1 MDYQHP
7 AQQVFDALKAFTDA
21 DFDAA
26 IRNTLHG
33 KVHGKETSFLIPVLA
48 PVGDTLQLVS
58 AQELRLHGADRAEI
72 RTLDLGIDVEKNHP
86 AAFAAPWRFQAFH
99 QRLAA
104 CGTLPKSDML
114 SKAGLYGQMVITQS
128 PQSALGISGQGGR
141 NAIAALRPERFRAVA
156 ADMRAMGFDVV
167 IVPDNTALSRALAR
181 NAARETGARVADVPF
196 QPWQSNVMSAL
207 IDASAQA
214 QDISADVRRLI
225 FEPISNAAT
234 PPAKELARHSPNSRG
249 IER

>member
-26 IRNTLHG
+26 IRNTLR
-33 KVHGKETSFLIPVLA
+33 GKETSFLIPVLA

-58 AQELRLHGADRAEI
+58 AQELRLHGADQAEI
-72 RTLDLGIDVEKNHP
+72 RTLDLGIDVGKNHP

-104 CGTLPKSDML
+104 HGTLPKSDML
-114 SKAGLYGQMVITQS
+114 SKAGIYGQMVITQS
-128 PQSALGISGQGGR
+128 LQSALGISGQGAR

-207 IDASAQA
+207 IDASAQV

-225 FEPISNAAT
+225 FEPISNAAP
-234 PPAKELARHSPNSRG
+234 PPAKELARPIRTNTG

>member
-1 MDYQHP
+1 MNNPHFTSM
-7 AQQVFDALKAFTDA
+7 ALDALKAFADA

-26 IRNTLHG
+26 ISNALY
-33 KVHGKETSFLIPVLA
+33 GKETSFLIPVVA

-58 AQELRLHGADRAEI
+58 ALELRLHGADRAEI
-72 RTLDLGIDVEKNHP
+72 RALDLGIDVEHNHP

-104 CGTLPKSDML
+104 DGMLPKHEML

-128 PQSALGISGQGGR
+128 PQSALGISAQGGR
-141 NAIAALRPERFRAVA
+141 NAIAALRPENFRAIA
-156 ADMRAMGFDVV
+156 ADMRAVGFDVV
-167 IVPDNTALSRALAR
+167 IVPDNTSLSRALAR
-181 NAARETGARVADVPF
+181 NAARETGSLVANVPF
-196 QPWQSNVMSAL
+196 QPWQNNVMSAL
-207 IDASAQA
+207 IDASVQV

-225 FEPISNAAT
+225 FEPISNAAP
-234 PPAKELARHSPNSRG
+234 PPAIGLTNTIRTTTD

>member
-1 MDYQHP
+1 MNKPHFTSMALD
-7 AQQVFDALKAFTDA
+7 VLKAFTDA
-21 DFDAA
+21 DFDVA
-26 IRNTLHG
+26 ISSALY
-33 KVHGKETSFLIPVLA
+33 GKETSFLIPVVA

-99 QRLAA
+99 QCLAA
-104 CGTLPKSDML
+104 CGTLSKRDML

-128 PQSALGISGQGGR
+128 LQSALGISGQGAR
-141 NAIAALRPERFRAVA
+141 NAIAALRPENFRAVA

-181 NAARETGARVADVPF
+181 NAARETGARVANVPF
-196 QPWQSNVMSAL
+196 QPWQNNVMSAL
-207 IDASAQA
+207 IDASVQV

-225 FEPISNAAT
+225 FEPISNAAP
-234 PPAKELARHSPNSRG
+234 PPAIGLTHPIRATTD